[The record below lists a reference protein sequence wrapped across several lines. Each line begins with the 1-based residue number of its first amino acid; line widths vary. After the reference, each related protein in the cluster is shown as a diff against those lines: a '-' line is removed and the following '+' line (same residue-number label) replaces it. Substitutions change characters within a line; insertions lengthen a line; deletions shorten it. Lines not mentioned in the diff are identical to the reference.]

1 MQYIR
6 SKIPYYER
14 KFNVTNLKV
23 RPSPT
28 GRKRFMA
35 TYQLNGK
42 TYIRHFGQQQ
52 AVTYA
57 DGADRTKRLA
67 FQARHSKIKDKKGRM
82 VYMVPGSSSSLSYW
96 LLW

>member
-1 MQYIR
+1 MDYVQK
-6 SKIPYYER
+6 KIGYYTR
-14 KFNVTNLKV
+14 KFNVSKLSV

-35 TYQLNGK
+35 TFDRDGRSYV
-42 TYIRHFGQQQ
+42 RHFGQPG

-67 FQARHSKIKDKKGRM
+67 FQARHSKIKDKKGRLA
-82 VYMVPGSSSSLSYW
+82 YMVPGSPASLSYW